1 MSTASFVM
9 ILLSVIS
16 TAAGLP
22 CCMGCVNWFA
32 VPVSLA
38 TAVVGVVGLAID
50 KAPDGKVNDSKLH
63 LAAVIVGMVA
73 ALIGAVRCM
82 VGGGIL

>member
-22 CCMGCVNWFA
+22 CCMGCVNLVA
-32 VPVSLA
+32 VPISLA

-50 KAPDGKVNDSKLH
+50 KTPEGKINDSKLH

-73 ALIGAVRCM
+73 ALIGAIRCM
-82 VGGGIL
+82 AGGGVL